1 MNTLE
6 ALFDELAGK
15 GKALRCATAY
25 QDYLVC
31 GKAVLQRPT
40 QPDSPAPGRQTAYNG
55 HEQGHISSIQLMLP
69 EVVVAPLALRLT
81 GEDREAVLRA
91 DSLLVCPNAAGRR
104 IFLLPR
110 PDKDAPRRFAALGEV
125 QVPEPADLGDV
136 LVHLFLGRE
145 LKAACLEHPE
155 VKVSLCRMLGA
166 EATLIVVLEHEAE
179 LMYVLQAKSDAPDIE
194 TVELSGKT
202 YRPDAWNDKNRCWKH
217 LKAKEKKKMKGL
229 GNPVQ
234 KKEVPPEVAAVVA
247 EMHASAEQDAAAP
260 AAEADAAVDA
270 AVEAAASVDV
280 GVDIADDAA
289 AEPAAV
295 QATADTPA
303 EVPVEEPPAEPSQP
317 AKAQRQRRTAQAA
330 GKYGVQVLQQLAA
343 DIAAQP
349 DPSDVE
355 QIDASIDELRALRD
369 LQIASSRRMANLGT
383 AIAKLTRG
391 AVEKY
396 AQIKKLL

>member
-40 QPDSPAPGRQTAYNG
+40 QPDSPAPGTQTAYNG

-145 LKAACLEHPE
+145 LTAACLEHPE

-260 AAEADAAVDA
+260 AAEVDAAVDA

-295 QATADTPA
+295 QEPA
-303 EVPVEEPPAEPSQP
+303 EAQAEEPPAEPSQP